1 MTEDDE
7 REVRE
12 AIQNAH
18 AEIQRIEADYLA
30 HKAALKR
37 EHRRF
42 FCAWGVGTALML
54 VNNYTI
60 KDPTIDTLFQLA
72 CLAWVIQSVVDVW
85 RITRK
90 RR

>member
-1 MTEDDE
+1 MTEEDE

-12 AIQNAH
+12 ALRH
-18 AEIQRIEADYLA
+18 FRAEIERIEADYLA

-37 EHRRF
+37 ERRRF
-42 FCAWGVGTALML
+42 FCAWGVGMALML
-54 VNNYTI
+54 LNNFTI
-60 KDPTIDTLFQLA
+60 KDPTIDNLFKLA
-72 CLAWVIQSVVDVW
+72 CLAWVIQSVVDLW